1 MLHGRAVATSSW
13 SRCCWHGP
21 GESGKLL
28 STRICATNIV
38 HWALTQ
44 DGAGSKHKKTPTISD
59 EGINQTNLN

>member
-1 MLHGRAVATSSW
+1 MKLLL
-13 SRCCWHGP
+13 HGP
-21 GESGKLL
+21 GEGGQLL

-44 DGAGSKHKKTPTISD
+44 DAVGIKHKKTPTISD

>member
-1 MLHGRAVATSSW
+1 M
-13 SRCCWHGP
+13 RCCTWITMKLLLHGP
-21 GESGKLL
+21 GEGGQLL

-44 DGAGSKHKKTPTISD
+44 DAVGSKHKKTPTISD